1 MIKFT
6 PQESLNLAGSFVAC
20 GLISILGYI
29 TWALVNVA
37 IPDANA
43 NALTLLIG
51 ILSANVGMVVGYF
64 FGSSVNNK
72 KQTEAIAAMAE
83 TAKTAGVAL
92 GAVAFPPSGWI
103 PHPTQPGYWLSP
115 ATGETLSEAE
125 LRARPA
131 VVPLQPGDSVT
142 VAADPQ

>member
-20 GLISILGYI
+20 GLISILAFI
-29 TWALVNVA
+29 TWALVYVA

-72 KQTEAIAAMAE
+72 KQTEAIADM
-83 TAKTAGVAL
+83 AKTAHAAGAAL
-92 GAVAFPPSGWI
+92 PGPDGASITLPVGAA
-103 PHPTQPGYWLSP
+103 
-115 ATGETLSEAE
+115 ATVQATEEGTEIKPE
-125 LRARPA
+125 P
-131 VVPLQPGDSVT
+131 
-142 VAADPQ
+142 